1 MVHHKVYSNIQLHIK
16 NNESLVNL
24 AAMPLEEILNV
35 SKLTV
40 SKSLEDTILPLV
52 VLLVKFRTN

>member
-1 MVHHKVYSNIQLHIK
+1 MVHHKVNSNIQLHIK
-16 NNESLVNL
+16 NNESLVKL